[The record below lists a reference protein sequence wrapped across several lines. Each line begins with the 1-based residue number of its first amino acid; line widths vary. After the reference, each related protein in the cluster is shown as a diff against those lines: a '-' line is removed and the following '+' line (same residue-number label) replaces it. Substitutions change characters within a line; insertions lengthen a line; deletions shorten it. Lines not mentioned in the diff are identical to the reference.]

1 MCWKTIF
8 SLVYRTALVAPVVAK
23 AELLLFFWGVFSSV
37 NVVGKSVSLLYSW
50 MKLCTK
56 MLKSNV
62 LKLWLK
68 SKALKFLFNLKVL
81 ESWLEVNGSVHIR
94 GFEKRHSCLWE
105 QALRKLKFSQQL
117 SNCVLWELQVCN
129 TYEMRQL
136 SSTELDLPCENAGA
150 DDLSDFT
157 GLVSKR
163 VKTCT
168 AGSEIYVL
176 LEGFCTYDALE
187 NGFTCMWKTNK
198 R

>member
-1 MCWKTIF
+1 
-8 SLVYRTALVAPVVAK
+8 
-23 AELLLFFWGVFSSV
+23 
-37 NVVGKSVSLLYSW
+37 

-81 ESWLEVNGSVHIR
+81 ESWLEVNSSVHIR
-94 GFEKRHSCLWE
+94 GLEKRHSCLWE
-105 QALRKLKFSQQL
+105 QAFTRLRKVKFSQQL

-157 GLVSKR
+157 GLVSQR

-176 LEGFCTYDALE
+176 LEGFCTYDTLE